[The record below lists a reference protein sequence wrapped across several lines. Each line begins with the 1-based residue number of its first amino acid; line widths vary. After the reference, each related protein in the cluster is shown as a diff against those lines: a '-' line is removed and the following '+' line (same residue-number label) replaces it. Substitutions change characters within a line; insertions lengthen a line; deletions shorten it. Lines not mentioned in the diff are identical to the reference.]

1 MRQRNQSLLPVIV
14 RIEKLG
20 QLGFVLYFNF
30 GWQLAVSSENIADSI
45 HYQLKFEIVLIF
57 CCLHMNFLL
66 LSNAILI
73 FKNFVIQQ

>member
-57 CCLHMNFLL
+57 CCLHMRSLPEEPHL
-66 LSNAILI
+66 ACEDM
-73 FKNFVIQQ
+73 